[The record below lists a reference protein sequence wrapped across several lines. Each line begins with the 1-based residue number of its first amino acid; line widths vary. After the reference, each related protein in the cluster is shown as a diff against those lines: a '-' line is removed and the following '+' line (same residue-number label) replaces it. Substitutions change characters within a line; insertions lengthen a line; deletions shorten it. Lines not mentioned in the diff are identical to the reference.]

1 MSNVRI
7 CADTANSASAEVLAG
22 RLGAE
27 VTSGEADIALVSGI
41 PASRTSHVIVTGQL
55 SDAIDEWDQHVAP
68 QTLAGALWI
77 GPDQDVVA
85 TAAAWWVLRSQ
96 TPTTPL
102 SDLTDNNERC
112 LRWSVL
118 AVDVVPLTAPA
129 DVAVDEAGIRSQLDD
144 LPEIQNLGKAIDRIG
159 GDSADLVLR
168 SVENFRTAIGDLNG
182 LANLPPSGQTPEFDA
197 IVAEHLR
204 QVQRSGF
211 GRWRGAKARAQ
222 SQADL
227 TEAAK
232 SVAADRL
239 REVIA
244 ARHSEEFERSRT
256 TAARDAS
263 ALTHEHVQSAAL
275 EVQLPVQPD
284 FERVP
289 RSWSASAP
297 TARRYVLVAEE
308 HGQEF
313 ADLPEV
319 TVRTS
324 PQVPPDEAWCLII
337 QSGFSLPG
345 LRG

>member
-7 CADTANSASAEVLAG
+7 SADTANSAAAELLAD

-27 VTSGEADIALVSGI
+27 VTDGDADIALVSGV
-41 PASRTSHVIVTGQL
+41 PTSTATHLIVTGEL
-55 SDAIDEWDQHVAP
+55 NDALDEWDQQVAP
-68 QTLAGALWI
+68 QTLAGALWV

-85 TAAAWWVLRSQ
+85 TSAAWWLLRSQ

-102 SDLTDNNERC
+102 SDLTDSNERC

-118 AVDVVPLTAPA
+118 AVEVVPLTPPA
-129 DVAVDEAGIRSQLDD
+129 DVAVDDALIRSQLDE
-144 LPEIQNLGKAIDRIG
+144 LPQVQNLGNAIDRIG
-159 GDSADLVLR
+159 GDTADAVLR
-168 SVENFRTAIGDLNG
+168 SVEGFRAAIGDLDG
-182 LANLPPSGQTPEFDA
+182 LAPLPQSGPTPGFDA
-197 IVAEHLR
+197 AVAEHLR

-227 TEAAK
+227 VDAAK

-244 ARHSEEFERSRT
+244 ARESEELERGRI
-256 TAARDAS
+256 AAAEEAS
-263 ALTHEHVQSAAL
+263 TRTHELLQRTAL
-275 EVQLPVQPD
+275 GVQLPVNPD
-284 FERVP
+284 FDQAP
-289 RSWSASAP
+289 RSWSTAAP
-297 TARRYVLVAEE
+297 TPRRYVLVADDLE
-308 HGQEF
+308 QDVP
-313 ADLPEV
+313 DLPEV

-324 PQVPPDEAWCLII
+324 AQVPPDEAWCLII
-337 QSGFSLPG
+337 QSGFSLPA